1 MINEKEQ
8 ENIIKKNIENKI
20 ENNENKNIII
30 QKEEYKIERLFEV
43 EDKTE
48 LFYSIMIIGD
58 NQVGKSWIFDS
69 FFSIPFTESPSICL
83 DSEQALIKIN
93 DEILSLTIE
102 DCPGKELF
110 FKLNLLSMGNKD
122 MIIFIYSIDN
132 RQSFET
138 ICKRIKETK
147 SNFKENLYYILVG
160 NKLDLN
166 KNRVV
171 SKEEGNELM
180 KNENLQFFIEV
191 SAKTGEN
198 INLLFF
204 ESAKILYKNKK

>member
-1 MINEKEQ
+1 M
-8 ENIIKKNIENKI
+8 
-20 ENNENKNIII
+20 KNIII

-58 NQVGKSWIFDS
+58 NQVEKSWIFDS

-93 DEILSLTIE
+93 DEIVSLTIE

>member
-1 MINEKEQ
+1 
-8 ENIIKKNIENKI
+8 
-20 ENNENKNIII
+20 
-30 QKEEYKIERLFEV
+30 
-43 EDKTE
+43 
-48 LFYSIMIIGD
+48 
-58 NQVGKSWIFDS
+58 
-69 FFSIPFTESPSICL
+69 
-83 DSEQALIKIN
+83 
-93 DEILSLTIE
+93 
-102 DCPGKELF
+102 
-110 FKLNLLSMGNKD
+110 MGNKD

-198 INLLFF
+198 INLLIF